1 MPRCRPGTM
10 RARLVLSV
18 IATSLAVCPVLAGEQ
33 PTVEDIISALKP
45 SMLDQDRTRPVGG
58 WANLGLMQ
66 PVAAAPD
73 RRDAP
78 AAAAPAEQIVRFSEP
93 LTTGPFP
100 VNGQSLEQLVQ
111 GTPLFPPIEG
121 LPCGRRRAARATNGT
136 AERCASRGLPTS
148 RTPPQHKGIPPLWG
162 RREAG
167 HDAVGKDR
175 LPMRQELPL
184 RVLLKY
190 AAFAFAIACGGSA
203 DAQEWLL
210 NAGASRFYMQTVKAN
225 SIFEVH
231 QFTGLDG
238 SIATTAMRSS
248 RST

>member
-1 MPRCRPGTM
+1 
-10 RARLVLSV
+10 
-18 IATSLAVCPVLAGEQ
+18 
-33 PTVEDIISALKP
+33 
-45 SMLDQDRTRPVGG
+45 
-58 WANLGLMQ
+58 
-66 PVAAAPD
+66 
-73 RRDAP
+73 
-78 AAAAPAEQIVRFSEP
+78 
-93 LTTGPFP
+93 
-100 VNGQSLEQLVQ
+100 
-111 GTPLFPPIEG
+111 
-121 LPCGRRRAARATNGT
+121 
-136 AERCASRGLPTS
+136 
-148 RTPPQHKGIPPLWG
+148 
-162 RREAG
+162 
-167 HDAVGKDR
+167 
-175 LPMRQELPL
+175 MRQELPL